1 MHNNNRSFRAL
12 SPSPMTDMDMSL
24 RSFTFASHARTTSD
38 CSSVSPS
45 SSPISSP
52 TASPTTRFR
61 SFTRRMRSPSS
72 TTTDSRSRSGSP
84 FTLRSAMS
92 RRPSAFFLR
101 RRPSAVDLALSEE
114 RSRCDE
120 DTVERSGLALMEPR
134 PVDPVP
140 APVGFAA
147 DIFGDLDSMVKS
159 TPDQTIRPPQPR
171 FVLGGIFEVMEG
183 RA

>member
-1 MHNNNRSFRAL
+1 
-12 SPSPMTDMDMSL
+12 
-24 RSFTFASHARTTSD
+24 
-38 CSSVSPS
+38 
-45 SSPISSP
+45 
-52 TASPTTRFR
+52 
-61 SFTRRMRSPSS
+61 
-72 TTTDSRSRSGSP
+72 
-84 FTLRSAMS
+84 MS

-159 TPDQTIRPPQPR
+159 TPDQTMRPPQPR

-183 RA
+183 HA

>member
-1 MHNNNRSFRAL
+1 
-12 SPSPMTDMDMSL
+12 
-24 RSFTFASHARTTSD
+24 
-38 CSSVSPS
+38 
-45 SSPISSP
+45 
-52 TASPTTRFR
+52 
-61 SFTRRMRSPSS
+61 
-72 TTTDSRSRSGSP
+72 
-84 FTLRSAMS
+84 MS

-120 DTVERSGLALMEPR
+120 DTVERTGLGLMEPR

-140 APVGFAA
+140 TPMGFAA
-147 DIFGDLDSMVKS
+147 DIFGDMDSMLKA
-159 TPDQTIRPPQPR
+159 TPDLPMRPQQPR